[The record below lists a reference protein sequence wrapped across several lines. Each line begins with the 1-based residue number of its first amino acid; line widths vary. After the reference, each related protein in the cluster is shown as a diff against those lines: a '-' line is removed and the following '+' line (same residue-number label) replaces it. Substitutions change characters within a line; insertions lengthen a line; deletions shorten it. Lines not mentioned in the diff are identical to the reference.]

1 MDYLSLSISKALAKE
16 HPVGDPFGGA
26 AFGERN
32 MPFFIGPA
40 IGAAVATIGAVG
52 TTVAAGSAAAL
63 SGVAVGAVTATT
75 AAISVVSAI
84 ATVVTVVGTVLTV
97 VGAITGNEKLLKV
110 GGIMALAG
118 GVTSL
123 ATAGASALTSASA
136 AESTIGSAGAGGVEV
151 AKEVAAD
158 VAIDGWSGAAT
169 ATTTA
174 PGIATGVAPEGLVG
188 AGAGNVTVRPEVHQG
203 PSGVNKGLP
212 ISDGITPQFDSPNF
226 DFNQPPTV
234 TTPADKV
241 NTNVSNDWFEGLG
254 DWLSNKDNKEV
265 IAAGLGVTGSIIE
278 GTAEGAAAQ
287 EKLDYKRQQE
297 IDRLARM
304 NSVSNV
310 RLPGSRKLSANPRNR
325 PGIIGNT
332 NLRVGAR

>member
-40 IGAAVATIGAVG
+40 IGAAAATIGAVG

-174 PGIATGVAPEGLVG
+174 PGIATGIAPEGLVG
-188 AGAGNVTVRPEVHQG
+188 AGMGSVTVRPEVHQG

-241 NTNVSNDWFEGLG
+241 ATNVSNDWFEGLG
-254 DWLSNKDNKEV
+254 DWLSNKEV

-278 GTAEGAAAQ
+278 SSAEGAAAQ
-287 EKLDYKRQQE
+287 KKEDYKRQKE